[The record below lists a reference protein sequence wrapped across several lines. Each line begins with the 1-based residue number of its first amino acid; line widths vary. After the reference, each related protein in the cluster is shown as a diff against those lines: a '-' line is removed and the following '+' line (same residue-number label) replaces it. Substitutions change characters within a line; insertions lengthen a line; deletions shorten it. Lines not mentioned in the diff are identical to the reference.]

1 MTTTRVS
8 PTIQLPRSRWTGRRS
23 VQVTALVF
31 VVVLVVMSV
40 IVAMKPDKR
49 TVTTPYR
56 EAAIAFR
63 DSRQVYSP
71 GRTGWLYPIQSAMV
85 FVPFATEPRA
95 IGEVLWRVL
104 GISLFAW
111 ALWRLATRCSVNSPP
126 TAVHNLFAL
135 TTIFSLPVA
144 FSSMRNGQMNL
155 EQAALFALA
164 CADMI
169 EKRWWRTAI
178 WLGLAIA
185 CKPIAI
191 VVVLLFT
198 ALHRPLWWRVPIVL
212 AVVAAAPFLHPDW
225 GYVWE
230 QYKAGL
236 GKVLESSNP
245 EDIQGWRPADITSLL
260 GSVGLHPGH
269 TAMNGARA
277 IVALLTLALAWQARR
292 VFDHTTACVLALAL
306 ACSYL
311 MLFNPRNE
319 ASTFAILGPPAA
331 ILIAWSLVQASTSAR
346 SIVLLLLGI
355 VLGFAQFLVPRGRE
369 LWIRPGLALAMFIA
383 LGLGI
388 AIPRLRRWV
397 PVQPRTTPDATP
409 SSPNSVAST

>member
-1 MTTTRVS
+1 MSTSQVS
-8 PTIQLPRSRWTGRRS
+8 PTIQYPRSPWTGRRS
-23 VQVTALVF
+23 VHVTGLVF
-31 VVVLVVMSV
+31 AVVLVVMCV
-40 IVAMKPDKR
+40 IVGMKPAHR

-63 DSRQVYSP
+63 DSQPVYSP
-71 GRTGWLYPIQSAMV
+71 GRTGWLYPVQSAMV
-85 FVPFATEPRA
+85 FVPFAIEPRA
-95 IGEVLWRVL
+95 VGEVLWRIV
-104 GISLFAW
+104 GICLYAW
-111 ALWRLATRCSVNSPP
+111 ALWRLAKRCSVHSPP
-126 TAVHNLFAL
+126 LAAHNLFAL

-164 CADMI
+164 CTDTI
-169 EKRWWRTAI
+169 EKRWWRTAA

-198 ALHRPLWWRVPIVL
+198 ALHRPLWWRVPVVL
-212 AVVAAAPFLHPDW
+212 AIVAAAPFMHPDW

-245 EDIQGWRPADITSLL
+245 EDIQGWRPADVTSLL

-269 TAMNGARA
+269 TIMNGVRA
-277 IVALLTLALAWQARR
+277 VAAVLTLALAWNARR
-292 VFDHTTACVLALAL
+292 LFDHATACVLALAL

-331 ILIAWSLVQASTSAR
+331 ILISWSLVQSNRSAR
-346 SIVLLLLGI
+346 SIILTVLGV

-369 LWIRPGLALAMFIA
+369 LWIRPGLALAMFVGLA
-383 LGLGI
+383 LAI
-388 AIPRLRRWV
+388 AIPKLRHLV
-397 PVQPRTTPDATP
+397 PVQPKVPEQP
-409 SSPNSVAST
+409 KG